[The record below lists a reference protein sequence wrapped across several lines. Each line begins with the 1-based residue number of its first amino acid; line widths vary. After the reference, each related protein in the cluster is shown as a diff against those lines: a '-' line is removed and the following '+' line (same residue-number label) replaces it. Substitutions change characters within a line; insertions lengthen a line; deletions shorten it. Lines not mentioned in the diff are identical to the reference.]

1 MRYARSDQGRR
12 GVVVALVCTLA
23 VSSAARADNRPSADA
38 TVGDETIVV
47 VGAAR
52 GGVDDLVGDAPGA
65 RDGGRALG
73 EAPFVTIVHS
83 DDHEGE
89 LATMA
94 EVLGESVGV
103 QTRSLGGLGAFAS
116 ISVRGASAGHTAVL
130 VDGVPLSRIASV
142 TADLGRFELDGF
154 DQIELYRGAVPVRL
168 GGAGVGGALNLVT
181 RLGPDDQGHEL
192 AVSLGYGSFGARHFR
207 ARYGGSHRHDS
218 LRSVLS
224 IGYTGATGDY
234 SYFSNN
240 NTTLNPNDD
249 SYQTRTNNGFN
260 EGDLVARIG
269 STGDDAS
276 ALGIRVLWKDQGLP
290 GPSWAQA
297 IDASLSTVS
306 LMADASTRTTIS
318 NVLCEQR
325 AYALGELQH
334 YQDLHDEIGLAE
346 QDHRYRLGVVG
357 GASAWTMPTAVGP
370 LSAILDGRGEWF
382 RDVDELANKPGVT
395 GNRQAIGAAT
405 SLDIGVLQDSLTITP
420 AVRFDSLRTDP
431 IDDDIS
437 PLGTMALA
445 PRWDN
450 FLSPR
455 GSVRWLPIDDV
466 AIKGSVGRYVRFPT
480 VLELFGNR
488 GYIVGSP
495 NLLAETGVST
505 EVGVVW
511 APRRALGITD
521 RILLEATTFAS
532 WPHNTIALIASA
544 SDVERPLNIGDSR
557 MIGAELGTSLRLA
570 KRVTIAANYTR
581 LATTQYSAEA
591 SYDGKALPR
600 EPENVVYARVDF
612 AEHVMEHLVDLW
624 FDIDWQSSSF
634 LDQSNVR
641 AVPGRTLGGVGVKL
655 AFGAGVVLGFDVK
668 NLGDTRIEK
677 LSLANP
683 PRPDLAEVPIAVSDV
698 AGYPLPGRSFY
709 LTLEWKH

>member
-1 MRYARSDQGRR
+1 MRSDLGRC
-12 GVVVALVCTLA
+12 GVVVALLCTFA
-23 VSSAARADNRPSADA
+23 ASSAAHADPG
-38 TVGDETIVV
+38 TIGDETIVV
-47 VGAAR
+47 LGAKR
-52 GGVDDLVGDAPGA
+52 GGVGDLVGDSTAA

-73 EAPFVTIVHS
+73 EAPFVTVVHS
-83 DDHEGE
+83 DDHDGE

-94 EVLGESVGV
+94 EVLGQSVGV

-130 VDGVPLSRIASV
+130 IDGVPLSRIASV

-181 RLGPDDQGHEL
+181 RLGPDDQDHEL

-224 IGYTGATGDY
+224 IGYTGATGDF

-260 EGDLVARIG
+260 EGDVVARIG

-276 ALGIRVLWKDQGLP
+276 VAGIRALWKDQGLP
-290 GPSWAQA
+290 GAAWAQA
-297 IDASLSTVS
+297 IDASLSTIS
-306 LMADASTRTTIS
+306 LMADASTRTQVGGDGG
-318 NVLCEQR
+318 VLGEHR
-325 AYALGELQH
+325 VYALGELQH

-357 GASAWTMPTAVGP
+357 GSSAWTMPTGVGP
-370 LSAILDGRGEWF
+370 LAAIVDGRGEWF
-382 RDVDELANKPGVT
+382 RDLDELANKPAVT
-395 GNRQAIGAAT
+395 GDRQALGAAT
-405 SLDIGVLQDSLTITP
+405 SLDIGMLHDSLTITP
-420 AVRFDSLRTDP
+420 AVRYDMLRTVP

-437 PLGTMALA
+437 PLGTMSLTT
-445 PRWDN
+445 RWDN
-450 FLSPR
+450 FVSPR
-455 GSVRWLPIDDV
+455 GSVRWLPIDDL
-466 AIKGSVGRYVRFPT
+466 ALKGSIGRYVRFPT

-495 NLLAETGVST
+495 DLLAETGVST
-505 EVGVVW
+505 EAGVVW
-511 APRRALGITD
+511 APRRALGVTD
-521 RILLEATTFAS
+521 RILFEATTFAS

-544 SDVERPLNIGDSR
+544 DNVERPLNIGDSR
-557 MIGAELGTSLRLA
+557 MLGAELGSSLRLA
-570 KRVTIAANYTR
+570 KRITLAANYTR
-581 LATTQYSAEA
+581 LATEQYSVEP
-591 SYDGKALPR
+591 SYNGKALPR
-600 EPENVVYARVDF
+600 EPENIAYARIDW
-612 AEHVMEHLVDLW
+612 AEQVMHHLVDLW
-624 FDIDWQSSSF
+624 FDVDWQSSSY

-641 AVPGRTLGGVGVKL
+641 AIPGRSLAGMGIKL
-655 AFGAGVVLGFDVK
+655 ALGAGVLLGLEVK
-668 NLGDTRIEK
+668 NLGNARIED
-677 LSLANP
+677 LALANP
-683 PRPDLAEVPIAVSDV
+683 PRPDLAEVPIAISDV